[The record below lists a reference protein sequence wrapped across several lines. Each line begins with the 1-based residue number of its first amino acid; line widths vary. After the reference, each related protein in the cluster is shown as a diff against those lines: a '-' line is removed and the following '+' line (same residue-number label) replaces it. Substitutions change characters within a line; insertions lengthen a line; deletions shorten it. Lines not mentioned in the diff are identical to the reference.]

1 LTERIS
7 KPDDVSGRIRE
18 LRGQL
23 DHWSGQLDGLKK
35 QKDEVDKALGDRNTE
50 SMKQKADLKKM
61 KKEIGYGSE
70 QEIDARIADIEFR
83 LWTETVPLK
92 QEHELLKEI
101 QKLKR
106 DRLKVP
112 KVNQLQETIAGD
124 DSGGSLR
131 EELKDVRHS
140 TGQAFAEKQKVSQAL
155 KALIEERNRKMGNLR
170 ELIQQRDKISKE
182 IQGQIK
188 ERSQINA
195 DKEKDEAAYDEY
207 KQKIQKIKQKI
218 AAEERLARQKE
229 LEKEKL
235 KYPEEHPFVREI
247 ALVEQCISFCKS
259 FTQEKTKSEEK
270 KEVEVAYDLPDC
282 SALLAKKDREEFYFE
297 PTSRGKKGKS
307 KPKKEES
314 ASKPIKHNAETFNLF
329 GKLELDAPISSDD
342 VPALVEKLEVKLA
355 EYERN
360 MRTEDSIGGTVSS

>member
-1 LTERIS
+1 MGI
-7 KPDDVSGRIRE
+7 
-18 LRGQL
+18 
-23 DHWSGQLDGLKK
+23 
-35 QKDEVDKALGDRNTE
+35 
-50 SMKQKADLKKM
+50 
-61 KKEIGYGSE
+61 
-70 QEIDARIADIEFR
+70 
-83 LWTETVPLK
+83 
-92 QEHELLKEI
+92 
-101 QKLKR
+101 
-106 DRLKVP
+106 
-112 KVNQLQETIAGD
+112 
-124 DSGGSLR
+124 
-131 EELKDVRHS
+131 
-140 TGQAFAEKQKVSQAL
+140 SQAL
-155 KALIEERNRKMGNLR
+155 KALIEERNSKMGNLR

-259 FTQEKTKSEEK
+259 FAQEKTKNEEK
-270 KEVEVAYDLPDC
+270 KEVEVAYDLPNC
-282 SALLAKKDREEFYFE
+282 STILAKKDREEFYFE

-342 VPALVEKLEVKLA
+342 VPALVEKLEAKLVEYQGKVATWEEKREDLKKKILEGETLA
-355 EYERN
+355 EEEKE
-360 MRTEDSIGGTVSS
+360 EDKEEDK